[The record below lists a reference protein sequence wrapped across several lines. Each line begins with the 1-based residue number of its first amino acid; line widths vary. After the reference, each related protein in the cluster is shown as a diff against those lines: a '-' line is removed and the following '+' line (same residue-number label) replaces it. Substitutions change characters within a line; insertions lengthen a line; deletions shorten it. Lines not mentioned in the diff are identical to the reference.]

1 MKKYKHKGI
10 EEPISV
16 GVLASALLDEI
27 QYIYRPLFKYIEE
40 QNYQITPD
48 HFTAFRIL
56 MPLVEVA
63 SKIEFGGKVPEMLE
77 KLEVPEPSII
87 WQMFRHGL
95 AHHVRPYY
103 AVVDGV
109 RINWAVPQYPC
120 EHYQTSD
127 GIGIYAP
134 KLLDDIEIYLKT
146 FRYKTNKIN
155 IQTGIKLVEERFP
168 K

>member
-10 EEPISV
+10 EESISV

-27 QYIYRPLFKYIEE
+27 EHIYRPLFKYIEE

-56 MPLVEVA
+56 MPLVEVT
-63 SKIEFGGKVPEMLE
+63 SKIEFGGRVPEMLE
-77 KLEVPEPSII
+77 ALKVPEPSII

-103 AVVDGV
+103 AIVDEV

-120 EHYQTSD
+120 EHYQTAD
-127 GIGIYAP
+127 GIGICAP
-134 KLLDDIEIYLKT
+134 KLLDDIDTYLKK
-146 FRYKTNKIN
+146 FRYSTNKIS
-155 IQTGIKLVEERFP
+155 IQTGIELTVE
-168 K
+168 KA